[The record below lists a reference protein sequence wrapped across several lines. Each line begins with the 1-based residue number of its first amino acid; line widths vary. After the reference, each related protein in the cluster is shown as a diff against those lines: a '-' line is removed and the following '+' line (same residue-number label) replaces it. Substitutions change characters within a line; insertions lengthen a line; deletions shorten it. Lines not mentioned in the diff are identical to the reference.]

1 MITSEITKKSYE
13 PSTAIYLTNPI
24 QCQRYL
30 EYLGSEFLLD
40 ILWDSKIRENALVFV
55 WERCPETARAKALWD
70 QHKL

>member
-30 EYLGSEFLLD
+30 DYLGSEYLLD
-40 ILWDSKIRENALVFV
+40 ILWDSKVRENALVFV
-55 WERCPETARAKALWD
+55 WKRCPETARAKALWD
-70 QHKL
+70 QHLL